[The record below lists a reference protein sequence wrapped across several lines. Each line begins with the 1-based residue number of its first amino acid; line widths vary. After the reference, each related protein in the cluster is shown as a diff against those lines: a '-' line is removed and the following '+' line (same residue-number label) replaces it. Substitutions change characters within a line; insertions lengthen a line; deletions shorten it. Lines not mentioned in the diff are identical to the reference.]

1 MIVEVEVKLL
11 VDLLLV
17 DVDEDD
23 PSSFQVVVDVA
34 VVVALEASSYPDE
47 VVAFLLPA
55 YWEEEVASSSFPD
68 GDEEEASSF
77 QDEEDASFVVVDA
90 SYSVV
95 ALHLVER
102 EGGTWDLEGVPLSL
116 ICRVCSFVDEVVVVV
131 AWD

>member
-34 VVVALEASSYPDE
+34 VVELEASSYPDE

-55 YWEEEVASSSFPD
+55 YWEEVASSSFPD

>member
-34 VVVALEASSYPDE
+34 VVELEASSYPDE

-68 GDEEEASSF
+68 GEASSF

-102 EGGTWDLEGVPLSL
+102 EGGTWALEGVPLSL

>member
-1 MIVEVEVKLL
+1 MIEVVEVELL
-11 VDLLLV
+11 ADLLLV
-17 DVDEDD
+17 DDDDD

-34 VVVALEASSYPDE
+34 VVALEASSYPDE
-47 VVAFLLPA
+47 VVAFLPA
-55 YWEEEVASSSFPD
+55 YWEEVASSSFPD
-68 GDEEEASSF
+68 GEASSF

-102 EGGTWDLEGVPLSL
+102 EGGTWDLVGVPLFL
-116 ICRVCSFVDEVVVVV
+116 ICRVCSFVDEMVAV